1 MHMKKYVG
9 WVNCTL
15 QMCKA
20 QRLDQFRVCFDLNR
34 FAHHEIDKWLEFA
47 FARQVQ
53 RLELDFLK
61 GGVASRY
68 SHYCYTFPAQLLGL
82 NDYAGQPHSNYVH
95 KLPPLLHNFKSLKVL
110 LFKWD
115 WHCED
120 VESLKIYDTNLVKL
134 GTSSGEKLLLHN
146 VPMLVEVGILSY
158 PRTDILDDMLP
169 QISCD
174 LSQLEVLT
182 IHPFKGLVCVNLTQE
197 YIGKYKFPEF
207 TMLKK
212 YAVVVDTLEDTGLL
226 GCTSVI
232 EDAPQLEE
240 FKLKINA
247 KSDLDILSSSS
258 RN

>member
-1 MHMKKYVG
+1 MSRYIYRLDFSANKPLDEVALNRKLRKMHMKKYVG

-110 LFKWD
+110 LFKW
-115 WHCED
+115 
-120 VESLKIYDTNLVKL
+120 VNVT
-134 GTSSGEKLLLHN
+134 GSS
-146 VPMLVEVGILSY
+146 
-158 PRTDILDDMLP
+158 
-169 QISCD
+169 
-174 LSQLEVLT
+174 
-182 IHPFKGLVCVNLTQE
+182 
-197 YIGKYKFPEF
+197 
-207 TMLKK
+207 
-212 YAVVVDTLEDTGLL
+212 
-226 GCTSVI
+226 
-232 EDAPQLEE
+232 
-240 FKLKINA
+240 
-247 KSDLDILSSSS
+247 
-258 RN
+258 

>member
-1 MHMKKYVG
+1 MAKRQQLSNNFALKKCPKQACAADDHISQLMKFWLDFSANKPLDEVALNRKLRKMHMKKF
-9 WVNCTL
+9 T
-15 QMCKA
+15 
-20 QRLDQFRVCFDLNR
+20 
-34 FAHHEIDKWLEFA
+34 HHEIDKWLEFA

-95 KLPPLLHNFKSLKVL
+95 KLPPLLHNSKSLK
-110 LFKWD
+110 
-115 WHCED
+115 
-120 VESLKIYDTNLVKL
+120 
-134 GTSSGEKLLLHN
+134 
-146 VPMLVEVGILSY
+146 
-158 PRTDILDDMLP
+158 
-169 QISCD
+169 
-174 LSQLEVLT
+174 
-182 IHPFKGLVCVNLTQE
+182 E
-197 YIGKYKFPEF
+197 YMGKYKFPEF

-212 YAVVVDTLEDTGLL
+212 FAVVVDTLEDTGLL

>member
-95 KLPPLLHNFKSLKVL
+95 KLPPLLHNFKSLKFHWSFPQVETL
-110 LFKWD
+110 ED

-174 LSQLEVLT
+174 LSQLE
-182 IHPFKGLVCVNLTQE
+182 E